1 MSELIIDDQTGQKL
15 LDILK
20 REEKAVLSGEWQK
33 LHAIRP
39 VAHALVARRWER
51 TPVRRCR
58 TPLLRALRDQSELT
72 PRLLAKALAEV
83 GEKIS
88 SHRRRTQVS
97 AAYRQVGTTLA

>member
-1 MSELIIDDQTGQKL
+1 MSEPINDDQTGQKL

-20 REEKAVLSGEWQK
+20 REEKAVLSGEWEK
-33 LHAIRP
+33 LPPLDR
-39 VAHALVARRWER
+39 LR
-51 TPVRRCR
+51 TRLWRSLGTDPGR
-58 TPLLRALRDQSELT
+58 TLSAPLARALRDQSEANT
-72 PRLLAKALAEV
+72 RLLAKALAEV